1 MADVDGVMTGP
12 LLGTEAE
19 ENTEP
24 ALAELTPKGPQTEAD
39 VIMDILGP
47 PDYDEATPTPKEP
60 LKVCLL
66 NADTYGIKGMG
77 GTATAYWLLAETL
90 AKYTEN
96 GQKPFRVRVLAPS
109 APSLRECQAL
119 EKLYTSNGM
128 ELICIDP
135 KGHSQKFKWT
145 FYMPYLTQGAATLE
159 WFRQS
164 STRECDV
171 MHVHEWGG
179 LAVPILQ
186 ARLIMDP
193 KLSARL
199 PQFIVVESHGGH
211 MWSGLSHSPRRPA
224 DLVALEVDYHEKF
237 TLEQSDTTLSPSRY
251 MLRYFHER
259 GWKPANAGSIP
270 NILDMAG
277 LPPSAMVITNTTY
290 KPPTR
295 IVFFSRLEDRKGL
308 HVFAQAIDIVANATS
323 APLIID
329 FMGKEGLVNRMKALT
344 YLRTHHLK
352 RWPKTWTIRTMT
364 DLPRNDAL
372 EKLTADKDKTLVI
385 LPSLVEN
392 MPYVVA
398 ECAMLGMQ
406 TVMFDVGGIRE
417 MLTSGTVVRNRDARE
432 LGMTIWNIVNGNQR
446 AERPVLADS
455 VTKSDKIWIEWHR
468 RVWISGRLPQVGRH
482 EWKPRRKP
490 AEFHSHERSMD
501 CVIDG
506 IIDCPRISWIDPK
519 AYRDAYDMYQRVCTP
534 ETEGAHGFLI
544 KPSKFRFLG
553 GDIKLLMTLAK
564 PLFND
569 PRMVAITGGLRAG
582 TRESDAIALPHG
594 PFYYARMTWKRCIAE
609 YPVLV
614 KRGAFCQ
621 DFSSEARSFR
631 DYQAWLL
638 MTMLEQ
644 SGYKVATLP
653 QPVFEIIGGHGDHD
667 GVYERCNEE
676 SDPVLRLAQL
686 GEPIVMDLKNEAA
699 VGRIRE
705 YVVTTPAKGQEKVI
719 ADSLNDFSGLQ
730 GQNGWGYLFR
740 PMPLGGPKDPKVPM
754 RELVFN
760 AKQNTWMCPPSKAGE
775 DSAWFGFPYVKSHG
789 FHPCAAAKGDK
800 CCDGKDA
807 NSVIVRWTSY
817 MHVEIAAIRV
827 SFHLMGR
834 CGDGVDVE
842 VRTTSARMPPEK
854 ATKVL
859 EVMKFDRDV
868 DGEVTITN
876 PMEATY
882 ELGRILPGDTVEV
895 ELSPHSSMDCDFM
908 TLRVQVSSR
917 GLGWAALS

>member
-1 MADVDGVMTGP
+1 
-12 LLGTEAE
+12 
-19 ENTEP
+19 
-24 ALAELTPKGPQTEAD
+24 
-39 VIMDILGP
+39 
-47 PDYDEATPTPKEP
+47 
-60 LKVCLL
+60 
-66 NADTYGIKGMG
+66 
-77 GTATAYWLLAETL
+77 
-90 AKYTEN
+90 
-96 GQKPFRVRVLAPS
+96 
-109 APSLRECQAL
+109 
-119 EKLYTSNGM
+119 
-128 ELICIDP
+128 
-135 KGHSQKFKWT
+135 
-145 FYMPYLTQGAATLE
+145 
-159 WFRQS
+159 
-164 STRECDV
+164 
-171 MHVHEWGG
+171 
-179 LAVPILQ
+179 
-186 ARLIMDP
+186 
-193 KLSARL
+193 
-199 PQFIVVESHGGH
+199 
-211 MWSGLSHSPRRPA
+211 
-224 DLVALEVDYHEKF
+224 
-237 TLEQSDTTLSPSRY
+237 

-259 GWKPANAGSIP
+259 GWRPANAGSIP
-270 NILDMAG
+270 NILDLAG

-308 HVFAQAIDIVANATS
+308 HVFAQAIDIVANNTK
-323 APLIID
+323 APLQID

-344 YLRTHHLK
+344 YLRSHHLK
-352 RWPKTWTIRTMT
+352 WWPKTWSIRTMT
-364 DLPRNDAL
+364 ELPRNEAL

-417 MLTSGTVVRNRDARE
+417 MLSSGTVVRNRDARE
-432 LGMTIWNIVNGNQR
+432 LGNTIWKIVNGEQR
-446 AERPVLADS
+446 AERPILADS
-455 VTKSDKIWIEWHR
+455 VMKSDKIWIEWHR
-468 RVWISGRLPQVGRH
+468 RVWKVGKLPQVDRH
-482 EWKPRRKP
+482 AWHPRTKA
-490 AEFHSHERSMD
+490 AEPHSHERPMD

-506 IIDCPRISWIDPK
+506 VVDCPRISWIDPK
-519 AYRDAYDMYQRVCTP
+519 AYRDAYDMHQRVCSP

-544 KPSKFRFLG
+544 KPSRFRFLG
-553 GDIKLLMTLAK
+553 GDIKLLMALAR

-569 PRMVAITGGLRAG
+569 SRMVAITAGLRAG

-594 PFYYARMTWKRCIAE
+594 PFYYARMTWKRCISE

-653 QPVFEIIGGHGDHD
+653 QPIFEIVGGHGDRD
-667 GVYERCNEE
+667 GIYDVCNEE

-719 ADSLNDFSGLQ
+719 ADSLNDFSALQ
-730 GQNGWGYLFR
+730 GQNGWGYLYR
-740 PMPLGGPKDPKVPM
+740 TVPLGGQKDTKVPM
-754 RELVFN
+754 KELMFN
-760 AKQNTWMCPPSKAGE
+760 PKQNTWMCPPAKAGE
-775 DSAWFGFPYVKSHG
+775 ETVWFGFPYVKAHG
-789 FHPCAAAKGDK
+789 FHPCAAAKGEK

-807 NSVIVRWTSY
+807 NSVIMRWSSY
-817 MHVEIAAIRV
+817 LHVEIAAIRV

-834 CGDGVDVE
+834 CGDGVAVE
-842 VRTTSARMPPEK
+842 VRTTGSTPRKSNGISIQGDPT
-854 ATKVL
+854 TKIL
-859 EVMKFDRDV
+859 EIMKFDRDV

-895 ELSPHSSMDCDFM
+895 ELIPHSSMDCDFM
-908 TLRVQVSSR
+908 SSRVQV
-917 GLGWAALS
+917 GFDA